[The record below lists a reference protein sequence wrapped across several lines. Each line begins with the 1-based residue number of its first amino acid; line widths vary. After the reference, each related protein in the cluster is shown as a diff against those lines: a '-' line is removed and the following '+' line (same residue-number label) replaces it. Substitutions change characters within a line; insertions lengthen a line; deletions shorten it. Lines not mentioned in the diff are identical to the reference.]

1 MVAEVTK
8 QVQVHQLLLGHQGFS
23 GQVNLDFNLVIPL
36 VQHLAVVDQVS
47 GNLGKPGTA
56 PGLAQS
62 GLAGAVLATLGTGRQ
77 CFHL

>member
-1 MVAEVTK
+1 MPEARK
-8 QVQVHQLLLGHQGFS
+8 QVQVHQLLLGQGFS
-23 GQVNLDFNLVIPL
+23 DQLNLDFSLVVPL

-47 GNLGKPGTA
+47 GNLGKLGTA
-56 PGLAQS
+56 PELAQS

>member
-1 MVAEVTK
+1 MTL
-8 QVQVHQLLLGHQGFS
+8 QVQVHQLLLGRQGFS
-23 GQVNLDFNLVIPL
+23 GQVNLDFSLGVPL

-56 PGLAQS
+56 PELAQS
-62 GLAGAVLATLGTGRQ
+62 GLAGAVLATLGTGRL